1 MKKLLSL
8 LIILCISSGVFAK
21 KVKFAVNMGTNTISP
36 NGIHVIGDFQVIAGF
51 GTSDWDPGTTSLT
64 QEGSSTI
71 YSIIVNIP
79 AFNKYEYKFVNGN
92 QTYEA
97 EFVPEEARVGYNF
110 NDNRWL
116 YVDSLA
122 NDTTFVGA
130 IMFGGNAPFGK
141 SLIRYKVDMSGV
153 LPVSAN
159 GTHVG
164 ASYQNFNP
172 ATVFMY
178 SFGNDVYEI
187 INYVTNGTYQFK
199 FYNGN
204 TIGNSETVPGSCAT
218 SGNRSIIV
226 TKDTVMP
233 EICFSSCAVCALGVG
248 VKENSSSALSLKM
261 YPNPAKNVVTLNSKI
276 KGIYAIVVFDAKGK
290 QVMLV
295 KNVETETTQLNIQDL
310 NAGIYFVRLVGKNNQ
325 TTIQK
330 LVVD

>member
-8 LIILCISSGVFAK
+8 LIVLCISSGVYAK
-21 KVKFAVNMGTNTISP
+21 KVKFAVDMGTHTISP

-51 GTSDWDPGTTSLT
+51 GTTDWDPGTTVLT
-64 QEGSSTI
+64 QVGSSTI

-79 AFNKYEYKFVNGN
+79 AFHKYEYKFVNGD

-122 NDTTFVGA
+122 NDTTYAGA
-130 IMFGGNAPFGK
+130 ILFDGNAPAGK
-141 SLIRYKVDMSGV
+141 SLIRFKVDMSGV

-159 GTHVG
+159 GAHVG
-164 ASYQNFNP
+164 TNYQSFDP
-172 ATVFMY
+172 TKIYMY

-204 TIGNSETVPGSCAT
+204 TSGNTEIVPNSCAT

-233 EICFSSCAVCALGVG
+233 EICFSSCAVCAVGVG
-248 VKENSSSALSLKM
+248 VKENAKSALSLNM
-261 YPNPAKNVVTLNSKI
+261 YPNPAKNIITLNSKI
-276 KGIYAIVVFDAKGK
+276 NGTYAVVVFDAKGK

-295 KNVETETTQLNIQDL
+295 KNVETETTQLNIQEL
-310 NAGIYFVRLVGKNNQ
+310 NSGIYFVRIVGKNNQ
-325 TTIQK
+325 SAIQK